1 MKEKVPCE
9 RKSLVKQICT
19 LFSDQVITIMS
30 ILTALSMTILT
41 IVLAIAGVFGG
52 GGGLAALGSP
62 SAKDEG
68 TLKNS

>member
-1 MKEKVPCE
+1 
-9 RKSLVKQICT
+9 
-19 LFSDQVITIMS
+19 MS
-30 ILTALSMTILT
+30 ILTALSMTIST

-52 GGGLAALGSP
+52 GGGLATLGSL